1 MEMLIFAPHWGSND
15 LAPQVFIERVVRA
28 GFDGIEM
35 SLPLDVQAR
44 DEWRHR
50 IAGAGLKL
58 IAQQW
63 ETAMHPGFDAHRE
76 ALSRYLSNAC
86 AAKPLFVNSH
96 TGRDFYTREQNLAL
110 IALAAEIGA
119 AHGVRIV
126 HEIHRSRFS
135 GHPMLLMPYLRELQG
150 LELTADLSHWC
161 CACESLLEDQ
171 QHNLVAT
178 LPRVRHIHARV
189 GYAQGA
195 QVSDFRAP
203 EWRTELARHL
213 AWWDHIVALRY
224 ADNAPTFTMTP
235 EFGPAPYTQA
245 LPYGGALLSDPWEL
259 NVAMLALLRQR
270 YGRRWHGQSPGVV
283 HELPHSLHQ

>member
-1 MEMLIFAPHWGSND
+1 MQILIFAPHWGSND
-15 LAPQVFIERVVRA
+15 LAPEVFIERVQSA

-35 SLPLDVQAR
+35 SLPLEPDAR
-44 DEWRHR
+44 DRWCEL

-63 ETAMHPGFDAHRE
+63 ETVFHPAFDEHHA
-76 ALSRYLSNAC
+76 ALARYLENAC
-86 AAKPLFVNSH
+86 AARPLFVNSH
-96 TGRDFYTREQNLAL
+96 TGKDFYKREQNLAL
-110 IALAAEIGA
+110 IALADSIAA

-135 GHPMLLMPYLRELQG
+135 GHPMLLLPYLAQLPG

-171 QHNLVAT
+171 PQTLAAT
-178 LPRVRHIHARV
+178 IPHVRHIHARV
-189 GYAQGA
+189 GHAQGPQA
-195 QVSDFRAP
+195 GDFRAP
-203 EWRTELARHL
+203 EHAAALAAHL
-213 AWWDHIVALRY
+213 GWWDRIVAQRKAAGAASITL
-224 ADNAPTFTMTP
+224 TP

-245 LPYGGALLSDPWEL
+245 LPYSGAPVSDAWEM

-270 YGRRWHGQSPGVV
+270 YGCKV
-283 HELPHSLHQ
+283 